1 MHSLPAPTSHSIRTD
16 RSVSAGRIS
25 AVFESSDAI
34 TLSLTWSRKIMI
46 NYRKVFQIV
55 LSVLFL
61 LAAAVCPMP
70 AQEKSLV
77 SGGRQVA
84 TSLDTQVRVTLDY
97 LLYLPRD
104 YQEKDSWP
112 LVLFLHGAGERGDNL
127 DLVKVHGP
135 PKLVETGKDF
145 PFILVSPQGEPKRW
159 WQAIQ
164 LTALLDEIVAKHKVD
179 EDRIYVTGLSMGGF
193 GTWSLAAYTPNRFAA
208 IAPICGGGQ
217 PYQTKQYPHLAV
229 WAFHG
234 GKDGLIPPRCSQEMV
249 DALNKQ
255 GGNAKITIYPEA
267 GHNSWTEAYN
277 NPELYT
283 WLLEQK
289 RAAK

>member
-1 MHSLPAPTSHSIRTD
+1 
-16 RSVSAGRIS
+16 
-25 AVFESSDAI
+25 
-34 TLSLTWSRKIMI
+34 MI